1 MFFTM
6 HVHWKWKRL
15 TSGWRRQK
23 HFFSVSSPLLNAYPC
38 FLCSRWMITGTRP
51 KGSISSFLGVTPV
64 RTSSCQVCSV
74 GVLRGE
80 GVSTNIRSGVRVLF
94 SPIFT
99 GSRGDVFVVRTSKPV
114 ENLRKN
120 GLFWSRYSF
129 VTYSIDRKPR
139 DWGLARPAYS
149 TSCLGRPSGD
159 VPCAGEDMALVI
171 DFQKSIIDYSRFIK
185 MPLG

>member
-23 HFFSVSSPLLNAYPC
+23 HFSVSSPLLNAYPC